1 MEEAG
6 IEQYGD
12 MPREIFNQILKFST
26 GLDVLCNL
34 RKHRKKKKADIIY
47 HYAHRINGD
56 RMAMNGSER
65 RAQYCCDKL
74 QEERKE
80 FYKTRDRLFQENL
93 ALREEN
99 EAQRTQLAAID
110 SKLKELEAKFRPS
123 EPSSPQKAG
132 VNQENAPP
140 GLI

>member
-12 MPREIFNQILKFST
+12 MPTEIFNQILKFSQ
-26 GLDVLCNL
+26 GLDDLCNL
-34 RKHRKKKKADIIY
+34 RKHRKKKKADIIH

-56 RMAMNGSER
+56 RLANNGIER

-93 ALREEN
+93 ALKEEN
-99 EAQRTQLAAID
+99 ARLKAQIP
-110 SKLKELEAKFRPS
+110 PS

-132 VNQENAPP
+132 VNQLNAPP